1 MSADPVHGHGA
12 SGQDPPTRRRDVLNW
27 LLGTWGAGV
36 VGAVVYPILRF
47 LTPPEIP
54 ESPTL
59 TVSAGK
65 ASALL
70 PNSGRLVPFGAE
82 PAIVVRLAGGELRA
96 FSGVCTHLSCTVQY
110 RQDLQHIWCACHNG
124 HYDLNGRNIA
134 GPPPRPLQAYDVNV
148 QGDEIVISRKA

>member
-1 MSADPVHGHGA
+1 MA
-12 SGQDPPTRRRDVLNW
+12 
-27 LLGTWGAGV
+27 
-36 VGAVVYPILRF
+36 GAVFYPILRF
-47 LTPPEIP
+47 LAPPEIP
-54 ESPTL
+54 ESPAL

-82 PAIVVRLAGGELRA
+82 PAIVVRLPGGELRA
-96 FSGVCTHLSCTVQY
+96 FTGVCTHLSCTVQY

-134 GPPPRPLQAYDVNV
+134 GPPPRPLQAFDVNV

>member
-1 MSADPVHGHGA
+1 MSSDHSSGA
-12 SGQDPPTRRRDVLNW
+12 AATPPTPRRRDVLDW

-36 VGAVVYPILRF
+36 VGAVFYPILRF
-47 LTPPEIP
+47 LAPPEIP

-96 FSGVCTHLSCTVQY
+96 FTGGVHPPVVHGPVPRRIFNTSGARATT
-110 RQDLQHIWCACHNG
+110 ATMT
-124 HYDLNGRNIA
+124 
-134 GPPPRPLQAYDVNV
+134 
-148 QGDEIVISRKA
+148 